1 MARRASKQT
10 NPSGTIWSWFFQ
22 RTPKSVW
29 VRGEEAATK
38 HMRSQGYKIL
48 ARNLHLKMGEID
60 ILCHDQANDCIVV
73 VEVKARIRKS
83 SATPNPESNI
93 TAAKKR
99 KLRTLAKA
107 IHSREDYRGMGIR
120 IDVVAVEFA
129 TDQTKPFAVRHYR
142 SAVSA

>member
-1 MARRASKQT
+1 M
-10 NPSGTIWSWFFQ
+10 NPSGTIWSWFFR

-29 VRGEEAATK
+29 VRGEEAAAK
-38 HMRSQGYKIL
+38 HIKSQGYKIL

-60 ILCHDQANDCIVV
+60 ILCHDQANNCVVV
-73 VEVKARIRKS
+73 VEVKARVRKS
-83 SATPNPESNI
+83 DATPNPESNI

-107 IHSREDYRGMGIR
+107 IRSREDCQGMGIR

-129 TDQTKPFAVRHYR
+129 ADQTKPIAVRHYR
-142 SAVSA
+142 SAVGA